1 MFKALLKLETKH
13 QSSNEVQVNS
23 SAHPQTTKY
32 KLLLTLAALGV
43 VYGDIGTS
51 PLYALKE
58 AFHHSHLLPT
68 PANIMGILS
77 LVFWSLI
84 IVISVKYLAFILRAD
99 DNGEGGILALT
110 SLINGEHKKKLLAK
124 AKTALVLLGVF
135 GAAFLYGDGIIT
147 PAISILSAVEG
158 LRVIT
163 PFFDPY
169 IIPITI
175 TILVL
180 LFSIQKNGTGSV
192 GKIFG
197 PITLIWFLVIGM
209 LGAYNVFLNA
219 EILKAINPIYGYEF
233 FMLNS
238 FDGFIVLGSVFL
250 VVTGGEALY
259 SDLGHFGIEPIR
271 KAWFFVVL
279 PCLLLNY
286 FGQGSFLLSNP
297 GGVSNPFYSMAPSW
311 SLYPLVL
318 LATLA
323 TTIAS
328 QALITGVFSISMQ
341 AVQQGYLPRLFISH
355 TSEKEFGQI
364 YIKNINYLLMIGC
377 ILLVLTFKTSSNL
390 AAAYGIA
397 VTLTMI
403 ITTLLFYVVAVYK
416 WGWNIYGTIVL
427 CTLFAIIDLAFL
439 GANLLK
445 ILDGGWFPLL
455 LGIAGFVYMST
466 WKKGREILTAR
477 LFEKQ
482 VPLEEFFTQLTTQK
496 IHRAEGVG
504 VFMTRNL
511 AATPLALI
519 QTAEHLKSVHK
530 NLIFVSVEIKSKPR
544 LPAEMRYRINE
555 INANCCQLVI
565 SYGYLE
571 KPNIPQVFE
580 MIKESR
586 PIFDPVKASFFIGR
600 ENIFATEL
608 PGMALWR
615 EKLFAFVF
623 RNEMPATQYF
633 ELPKNRVVEVGTQV
647 AI

>member
-1 MFKALLKLETKH
+1 M
-13 QSSNEVQVNS
+13 SS
-23 SAHPQTTKY
+23 SAQPQTTKY

-68 PANIMGILS
+68 PENIMGILS

-84 IVISVKYLAFILRAD
+84 VVISVKYLAFILRAD
-99 DNGEGGILALT
+99 DSGEGGILALT
-110 SLINGEHKKKLLAK
+110 SLIKSKSTNQLSEN
-124 AKTALVLLGVF
+124 AKTILVLIGVF

-158 LRVIT
+158 LSIIT
-163 PFFDPY
+163 PLFNPY

-175 TILVL
+175 IILVL
-180 LFSIQKNGTGSV
+180 LFSIQKKGTGSV

-197 PITLIWFLVIGM
+197 PVTLAWFLVMGA
-209 LGAYNVFLNA
+209 LGAYNIVLNL
-219 EILKAINPIYGYEF
+219 EILKAINPYYAYQF
-233 FMLNS
+233 FLLNS
-238 FDGFIVLGSVFL
+238 FVGFVVLGSVFL

-259 SDLGHFGIEPIR
+259 SDLGHFGLEPIR
-271 KAWFFVVL
+271 RAWFFVVL

-297 GGVSNPFYSMAPSW
+297 AGIVNPFYSMAPSW
-311 SLYPLVL
+311 FLFPLVI

-403 ITTLLFYVVAVYK
+403 ITTLLFYIVAVYR
-416 WGWNIYGTIVL
+416 WNWNIYAVTAM
-427 CTLFAIIDLAFL
+427 CTVFAIIDLGFL

-445 ILDGGWFPLL
+445 IVDGGWFPILV
-455 LGIAGFVYMST
+455 GVAGFVYMST
-466 WKKGREILTAR
+466 WKRGREILAAK
-477 LFEKQ
+477 LAEKQ
-482 VPLEEFFTQLTTQK
+482 MPLDLFFKKIEDEK
-496 IHRAEGVG
+496 IHRSEGIG
-504 VFMTRNL
+504 VFMTRSL
-511 AATPLALI
+511 SSTPLALV
-519 QTAEHLKSVHK
+519 QTAEHLKAVPK
-530 NLIFVSVEIKSKPR
+530 NLIFVSVLIKSKPH
-544 LPAEMRYRINE
+544 LSLEERYQYTEVNKNCYQLTIN
-555 INANCCQLVI
+555 
-565 SYGYLE
+565 YGYLE
-571 KPNIPQVFE
+571 KPNIPEVFDS
-580 MIKESR
+580 IKEANS
-586 PIFDPVKASFFIGR
+586 IFDKDKASFFIGR

-608 PGMALWR
+608 EGMALWR
-615 EKLFAFVF
+615 EKLFSFMF
-623 RNEMPATQYF
+623 RNELPATQYF
-633 ELPKNRVVEVGTQV
+633 ELPKNRVIEVGTQV

>member
-1 MFKALLKLETKH
+1 MVTARQAFVKFKQMQT
-13 QSSNEVQVNS
+13 QT
-23 SAHPQTTKY
+23 QTTKY
-32 KLLLTLAALGV
+32 KMLLTLAALGV

-58 AFHHSHLLPT
+58 AFHHSHILPT

-84 IVISVKYLAFILRAD
+84 IVISVKYLMFILRAD

-110 SLINGEHKKKLLAK
+110 SLLNDKHKKELPKK
-124 AKTALVLLGVF
+124 AQTVLVLLGVF

-158 LRVIT
+158 LKVIT

-175 TILVL
+175 TILIL

-197 PITLIWFLVIGM
+197 PITLVWFLVIGL
-209 LGAYNVFLNA
+209 LGGYNIFLNP
-219 EILKAINPIYGYEF
+219 EILKAINPLYAYEF
-233 FMLNS
+233 FAANS
-238 FDGFIVLGSVFL
+238 FNGFIVLGSVFL

-259 SDLGHFGIEPIR
+259 SDLGHFGVEPIR
-271 KAWFFVVL
+271 RAWFFLVL

-286 FGQGSFLLSNP
+286 FGQGSFLLGHP
-297 GGVSNPFYSMAPSW
+297 DGVNSPFYSMAPSW
-311 SLYPLVL
+311 SLYPLVV

-341 AVQQGYLPRLFISH
+341 AVQQGYLPRLMISH
-355 TSEKEFGQI
+355 TSENEFGQI
-364 YIKNINYLLMIGC
+364 YIKNINYFLMIGC

-403 ITTLLFYVVAVYK
+403 ITTILFYIVAVYR
-416 WGWNIYGTIVL
+416 WGWNIYATATL
-427 CTLFAIIDLAFL
+427 CTLFAVIDLAFL

-445 ILDGGWFPLL
+445 ILDGGWFPVL
-455 LGIAGFVYMST
+455 LGIAGFVYMSS
-466 WKKGREILTAR
+466 WKRGREILTAILYEKHIPLADFLAKIKEEKLYR
-477 LFEKQ
+477 L
-482 VPLEEFFTQLTTQK
+482 
-496 IHRAEGVG
+496 EGVG

-511 AATPLALI
+511 SVTPLALI
-519 QTAEHLKSVHK
+519 HTAEHFKAVHK
-530 NLIFVSVEIKSKPR
+530 NLIFVTVNIKSKPR
-544 LPAEMRYRINE
+544 LAHDKRYQINE
-555 INANCCQLVI
+555 INSDCYQLTI
-565 SYGYLE
+565 NYGYLE
-571 KPNIPQVFE
+571 KPNIPVIFDLL
-580 MIKESR
+580 KESNT
-586 PIFDPVKASFFIGR
+586 IFDKDKASFFIGR

-615 EKLFAFVF
+615 EKLFSFVF

-633 ELPKNRVVEVGTQV
+633 ELPKERVIEVGTQV

>member
-1 MFKALLKLETKH
+1 M
-13 QSSNEVQVNS
+13 SSQ
-23 SAHPQTTKY
+23 AHPETAKY
-32 KLLLTLAALGV
+32 KMLLTLAALGV

-58 AFHHSHLLPT
+58 AFHHSHLPPT
-68 PANIMGILS
+68 PGNIMGILS

-84 IVISVKYLAFILRAD
+84 VVISVKYLVFILRAD

-110 SLINGEHKKKLLAK
+110 SLISGEHKKKLPAK
-124 AKTALVLLGVF
+124 AKSVLVLLGVF

-158 LRVIT
+158 LGVIT
-163 PFFDPY
+163 PLFDPY

-175 TILVL
+175 AILVL
-180 LFSIQKNGTGSV
+180 LFSIQKNGTGSM

-197 PITLIWFLVIGM
+197 PITLIWFLVIGT
-209 LGAYNVFLNA
+209 LGAYNIFLNA
-219 EILKAINPIYGYEF
+219 EIIKAVNPFFAYEF
-233 FMLNS
+233 FMQNS
-238 FDGFIVLGSVFL
+238 FKGFIVLGSVFL

-259 SDLGHFGIEPIR
+259 SDLGHFGIAPIR
-271 KAWFFVVL
+271 KAWFFLVL

-286 FGQGSFLLSNP
+286 FGQGSFLLNNP
-297 GGVSNPFYSMAPSW
+297 GGVGNPFYSMAPSW

-318 LATLA
+318 LATVA

-341 AVQQGYLPRLFISH
+341 AVQQGYLPRLLISH
-355 TSEKEFGQI
+355 TSDREFGQI
-364 YIKNINYLLMIGC
+364 YINNINYFLMIGC
-377 ILLVLTFKTSSNL
+377 IFLVLTFKTSSNL

-403 ITTLLFYVVAVYK
+403 ITTLLFYIVAVYR
-416 WGWNIYGTIVL
+416 WGWNIYGTIAL

-455 LGIAGFVYMST
+455 LGVAGFVYMSS
-466 WKKGREILTAR
+466 WKRGREILTAR
-477 LFEKQ
+477 LHERH
-482 VPLEEFFTQLTTQK
+482 VPLEEFLTKLTTQN
-496 IHRAEGVG
+496 IHRTDGVG

-511 AATPLALI
+511 SATPLALI
-519 QTAEHLKSVHK
+519 QTAEHLKSVHR
-530 NLIFVSVEIKSKPR
+530 NLIFVSVEIKGKPR
-544 LPAEMRYRINE
+544 LPSELRYRINE
-555 INANCCQLVI
+555 ISANCCQLVI

-571 KPNIPQVFE
+571 KPNIPHIFDLL
-580 MIKESR
+580 KESR
-586 PIFDPVKASFFIGR
+586 PIFDQAKASFFIGR

-623 RNEMPATQYF
+623 RNELPATQYF
-633 ELPKNRVVEVGTQV
+633 ELPKDRVIEVGTQV

>member
-1 MFKALLKLETKH
+1 MS
-13 QSSNEVQVNS
+13 Q
-23 SAHPQTTKY
+23 HPKSTKY

-68 PANIMGILS
+68 PENIMGILS

-84 IVISVKYLAFILRAD
+84 IVISVKYLVFILRAD

-110 SLINGEHKKKLLAK
+110 SLIKSPQKKELSQGVKV
-124 AKTALVLLGVF
+124 ALTLIGVF

-163 PFFDPY
+163 PVFDPY

-180 LFSIQKNGTGSV
+180 LFSVQKNGTGSV

-197 PITLIWFLVIGM
+197 PVTLTWFLVIGT
-209 LGAYNVFLNA
+209 LGAYNIFQNFEV
-219 EILKAINPIYGYEF
+219 LKAINPIYAYDF
-233 FMLNS
+233 FVLNS
-238 FDGFIVLGSVFL
+238 FKGFVVLGSVFL

-279 PCLLLNY
+279 PCLLFNY
-286 FGQGSFLLSNP
+286 FGQGAFLLGNP
-297 GGVSNPFYSMAPSW
+297 EGVSNPFFSMSPTW
-311 SLYPLVL
+311 FLYPLVAI
-318 LATLA
+318 ATLA

-341 AVQQGYLPRLFISH
+341 AVQQGYLPRVLIHH
-355 TSEKEFGQI
+355 TSENEFGQI

-390 AAAYGIA
+390 AAAYGVA

-403 ITTLLFYVVAVYK
+403 ITTLLFYVVAVYR
-416 WGWNIYGTIVL
+416 WNWNVYGTLAL
-427 CTLFAIIDLAFL
+427 CSVFAVIDLAFL

-445 ILDGGWFPLL
+445 IWDGGWFPIV
-455 LGIAGFVYMST
+455 LGIAGFIYMST
-466 WKKGREILTAR
+466 WKRGREILGSVLR
-477 LFEKQ
+477 KKH
-482 VPLEEFFTQLTTQK
+482 VPLDEFIEKMAVEKT
-496 IHRAEGVG
+496 HRTEGTG
-504 VFMTRNL
+504 VFMSRDL
-511 AATPLALI
+511 QVAPLSLI
-519 QTAEHLKSVHK
+519 NTVEHLKVAHK
-530 NLIFVSVEIKSKPR
+530 NLIFVSVKITSKPKILGR
-544 LPAEMRYRINE
+544 RYEINE
-555 INANCCQLVI
+555 CSPGCFQLLINF
-565 SYGYLE
+565 GYLE
-571 KPNIPQVFE
+571 KPNVSAIFD
-580 MIKESR
+580 MIKETN
-586 PIFDPVKASFFIGR
+586 PIFDQEKASFFIGR

-615 EKLFAFVF
+615 EKLFSIIFK
-623 RNEMPATQYF
+623 NELSATRYF
-633 ELPKNRVVEVGTQV
+633 ELPKHRVVEVGAQV
-647 AI
+647 EI